1 MKHTTPM
8 QKADTRERLKESA
21 TFYARRLGIT
31 YNEFIC
37 HDRSM
42 DLVDKRHV
50 IWHFLRGEGYLP
62 VDMESV
68 FGFSHSSISYGT
80 KRIKELITIKDNKI
94 LLLIGV
100 IDASITHNPFI

>member
-1 MKHTTPM
+1 MKHTIPM
-8 QKADTRERLKESA
+8 QKADTREKLKESA

-31 YNEFIC
+31 YDEFIC
-37 HDRSM
+37 HNRSM

-62 VDMESV
+62 VDMENV

-80 KRIKELITIKDNKI
+80 RRIKELITIKDYKI
-94 LLLIGV
+94 LLLIEV
-100 IDASITHNPFI
+100 IDTSITNNLFI